1 MRQFEILAKGWG
13 YTNIDLE
20 IFFRSI
26 WQDFG
31 DNNNLTEGKEPYDDL
46 LNESLVTTVKDIL
59 EEKLK
64 KIATIVM
71 IDFDANRTDR
81 TLEILKYVEG
91 PHNIPDKVLR
101 LKRLLGNVL

>member
-1 MRQFEILAKGWG
+1 M
-13 YTNIDLE
+13 
-20 IFFRSI
+20 
-26 WQDFG
+26 
-31 DNNNLTEGKEPYDDL
+31 
-46 LNESLVTTVKDIL
+46 KDIL